1 MVGKII
7 CVIANYIILLWCNYK
22 WPIDGLWLKK
32 VRANRVITPIL
43 YYVLTPYNEKLKGK
57 RKHKVY
63 ELGLIIIEIVCNLF
77 TTITIIDTLLL
88 KDFLWNM
95 QGWSGYI
102 YIMTVPITGVIY
114 MIVAAI
120 TGRVQNKT
128 KE

>member
-7 CVIANYIILLWCNYK
+7 SVIANYGILLWCNYK
-22 WPIDGLWLKK
+22 WSVDGLWLKK

-43 YYVLTPYNEKLKGK
+43 YYVLTPYNGKSKGK

-63 ELGLIIIEIVCNLF
+63 EFGLIILEIVCNSF
-77 TTITIIDTLLL
+77 SIIMVVDTLFL
-88 KDFLWNM
+88 KDYLWNM

-102 YIMTVPITGVIY
+102 YIMIVPITGVIY

-120 TGRVQNKT
+120 IGRSQNKT
-128 KE
+128 KK